1 MEHDE
6 NVETIVTERNVEE
19 INFEVEKL
27 KGEQKVQ
34 GEESN
39 QEPTESHENEVVD
52 LVEDTSDNQN
62 EDKRTD
68 IEKEVPVYSIMKEAA
83 EIPMNEGG
91 ALQKHVES
99 ADDEFEQQVRFI

>member
-1 MEHDE
+1 M
-6 NVETIVTERNVEE
+6 
-19 INFEVEKL
+19 
-27 KGEQKVQ
+27 
-34 GEESN
+34 
-39 QEPTESHENEVVD
+39 
-52 LVEDTSDNQN
+52 VEDTSDNQN

-99 ADDEFEQQVRFI
+99 ADD

>member
-34 GEESN
+34 GE
-39 QEPTESHENEVVD
+39 D
-52 LVEDTSDNQN
+52 LIKNPLKVM
-62 EDKRTD
+62 R
-68 IEKEVPVYSIMKEAA
+68 MK
-83 EIPMNEGG
+83 
-91 ALQKHVES
+91 L
-99 ADDEFEQQVRFI
+99 

>member
-34 GEESN
+34 GG
-39 QEPTESHENEVVD
+39 
-52 LVEDTSDNQN
+52 
-62 EDKRTD
+62 R
-68 IEKEVPVYSIMKEAA
+68 I
-83 EIPMNEGG
+83 
-91 ALQKHVES
+91 
-99 ADDEFEQQVRFI
+99 